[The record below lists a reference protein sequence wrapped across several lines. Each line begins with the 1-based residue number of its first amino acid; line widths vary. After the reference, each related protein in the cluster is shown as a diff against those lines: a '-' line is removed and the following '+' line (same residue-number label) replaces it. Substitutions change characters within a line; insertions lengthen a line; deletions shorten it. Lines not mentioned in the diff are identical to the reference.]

1 MYSLVESREAV
12 NNWLERYG
20 VRFGIYKNGK
30 FKEQLFPFDPI
41 PRVIEPE
48 EWAYLEKGLAQRVR
62 ALNLFLADVYGEKN
76 IIKNNIV
83 PKSFIYASKGYL
95 PQCEGIRPPHGVFAH
110 IAGIDLVQAR
120 DGSWFVLEDN
130 LRIPSG
136 ASYPLIARSISRKV
150 SPETF
155 AANHIEDN
163 RDYPQLLKHTM
174 DDMNVNGGLNVVF
187 TPGRYNS
194 AFFEHSYL
202 AERTG
207 AVLAFPGDLLVE
219 DNHVY
224 YQGIF
229 HEKTLVGAIYRRVS
243 DEYLDP
249 MAFEP
254 DSLLGVPNLMQ
265 AYAAGNV
272 AVLNCPGNGVA
283 DDKGL
288 YYFVPRMVE
297 YYLGEKAILQNAPTY
312 LPYYEE
318 DRDYVLANAE
328 KLVIKDVSEAGGYGV
343 VFGRDLEHDRLEK
356 LKDLIRSEPRR
367 WIAQEVIN
375 FKDLETMEDHGVVYR
390 KADLRAFVLS
400 SSDGEVVWK
409 SGLTRFAR
417 QSDSF
422 VVNSSQGG
430 GFKDTWVMRDHQSH
444 LKSL

>member
-1 MYSLVESREAV
+1 MYSLVESQDAV
-12 NNWLERYG
+12 NNWMERYG

-41 PRVIEPE
+41 PRVITAE
-48 EWAYLEKGLAQRVR
+48 EWEYLEKGLAQRVK
-62 ALNLFLADVYGEKN
+62 ALNMFLADIYGEKS
-76 IIKNNIV
+76 IIKSNVV
-83 PKSFIYASKGYL
+83 PESFVYASKGYL
-95 PQCEGIRPPHGVFAH
+95 PQCEGILPPHSVYAH
-110 IAGIDLVQAR
+110 ISGIDLVQAM

-136 ASYPLIARSISRKV
+136 ASYPLIARTVTRRV
-150 SPETF
+150 RPETF
-155 AANHIEDN
+155 TANHIEDN
-163 RDYPQLLKHTM
+163 RDYPALLRRMM
-174 DDMNVNGGLNVVF
+174 DSMNVNGGINVIF

-207 AVLAFPGDLLVE
+207 SVLAFPGDLLVE
-219 DNHVY
+219 DDKLY
-224 YQGIF
+224 YQGMF
-229 HEKTLVGAIYRRVS
+229 HERALVGAVYRRVS

-249 MAFEP
+249 MVFEA
-254 DSLLGVPNLMQ
+254 DSLLGVPNIMQ

-272 AVLNCPGNGVA
+272 AIINSPGNGVA
-283 DDKGL
+283 DDKGI

-297 YYLGEKAILQNAPTY
+297 YYLGEKPILQNAPTY

-318 DRDYVLANAE
+318 DRNYVLENIE

-343 VFGRDLEHDRLEK
+343 VFGRDLDKGKLEE
-356 LKDLIRSEPRR
+356 LKELVRTEPRR

-375 FKDLETMEDHGVVYR
+375 FKDLETMENHAVVYR

-400 SSDGEVVWK
+400 SAEDTVVWK

-417 QSDSF
+417 QAEIE
-422 VVNSSQGG
+422 VHAGCAEQE
-430 GFKDTWVMRDHQSH
+430 R
-444 LKSL
+444 SLSPA

>member
-229 HEKTLVGAIYRRVS
+229 HEKRWWEPSTGA
-243 DEYLDP
+243 
-249 MAFEP
+249 
-254 DSLLGVPNLMQ
+254 
-265 AYAAGNV
+265 
-272 AVLNCPGNGVA
+272 CPTSISIPWPLSRIPSSA
-283 DDKGL
+283 CRTSCRPT
-288 YYFVPRMVE
+288 PR
-297 YYLGEKAILQNAPTY
+297 A
-312 LPYYEE
+312 
-318 DRDYVLANAE
+318 
-328 KLVIKDVSEAGGYGV
+328 
-343 VFGRDLEHDRLEK
+343 
-356 LKDLIRSEPRR
+356 
-367 WIAQEVIN
+367 
-375 FKDLETMEDHGVVYR
+375 
-390 KADLRAFVLS
+390 
-400 SSDGEVVWK
+400 
-409 SGLTRFAR
+409 
-417 QSDSF
+417 
-422 VVNSSQGG
+422 
-430 GFKDTWVMRDHQSH
+430 TWP
-444 LKSL
+444 L